1 MFSWTLKSHH
11 LVMLGDGIGGVHGGA
26 KFGIL
31 TCQVF
36 VRDPTGMGTKSSNS
50 NRYFMADQEI
60 HQLLQGW

>member
-1 MFSWTLKSHH
+1 
-11 LVMLGDGIGGVHGGA
+11 MLGDGIGGVHGGA

-50 NRYFMADQEI
+50 NRYFMVDQEI
-60 HQLLQGW
+60 HQFLQGW